1 MQDVAYIALGSN
13 LGAREEHL
21 AAARDALAQLPRS
34 RVLACSTV
42 EETAPIG
49 PAGQE
54 PYLNQMVAL
63 ETTLEPHALLEA
75 LQAVERSRGRERAV
89 RWGARTLD
97 LDIVAFDRQR
107 VCDDRLTVP
116 HPELGARDF
125 WQRELDEARAGAL
138 ELPEWACV
146 KRGRIQHIA
155 RVVALMMEWAGA
167 LGIDDDEARA
177 WRDAGRWHD
186 ALRDADES
194 ALRNLVPDGGEWPE
208 VLHGPAAAAQLEAAG
223 ETRRSV
229 LDAIRYHTVGSPAW
243 DRTGRA
249 LYMADFLEPGRKF
262 ARADRAFLARQV
274 PRDFDGVFRQVVR
287 ERIEWTIREGK
298 GLFPETV
305 ALWNAFR

>member
-1 MQDVAYIALGSN
+1 VLDVAYIALGSN
-13 LGAREEHL
+13 VGDREDHLGAARE
-21 AAARDALAQLPRS
+21 ALAQLPRS
-34 RVLACSTV
+34 RMLASSAV

-49 PAGQE
+49 PADQGA
-54 PYLNQMVAL
+54 YLNQMVAV
-63 ETTLEPHALLEA
+63 ETTMEPHALLDA
-75 LQAVERSRGRERAV
+75 LQAIEQSRGRERIV

-107 VCDDRLTVP
+107 VCDERLTVP
-116 HPELGARDF
+116 HPELRARDF
-125 WQRELDEARAGAL
+125 WQRELDEVRAAAI
-138 ELPEWACV
+138 ELPDWACV
-146 KRGRIQHIA
+146 KRSRVQHIA
-155 RVVALMMEWAGA
+155 RVVAVLMEWAGA
-167 LGIDDDEARA
+167 LGLDDEDARA

-194 ALRNLVPDGGEWPE
+194 ELRALVPDGGEWPE
-208 VLHGPAAAAQLEAAG
+208 VLHGPAAAARLEAAG

-229 LDAIRYHTVGSPAW
+229 LDAIRYHTVGYPAW
-243 DRTGRA
+243 DRVGRA

-262 ARADRAFLARQV
+262 ARTDRAFLARQV